1 MIDELFDKYQDL
13 LNRLN
18 CSNEQIKDWKQILTK
33 MSDFLKSESEK
44 VSAVVIEYAEQIF
57 LSFENILEKEKL
69 KEKKNILIN
78 ERDNCK
84 DEEKK
89 SEIEKQLSDLE
100 QKFKIIEQQR
110 VELRQKNNIVF
121 NKFNQQI
128 NTLSE
133 KDQNAFDKVNQ
144 QLGKLITNVNAGI
157 DKPKTPQPEPKVE
170 LSAEELQK
178 LLEQQRQENERL
190 KKENQNLK
198 NQLNIM
204 QQSIEELKKQL
215 EDQKKFLEEM
225 KNNTLGTKVKNVGK
239 KAKRKVV
246 QVKKWAKANPKKTVA
261 IIGTV
266 ALAGLVGSAV
276 IYGHP
281 LSFAGRVVSALW
293 KPLHN
298 VGLGK
303 PLHNIN
309 RFLFGKIRGATFDS
323 GRGLWLLNG
332 TPLNDLG
339 AFETILNNVVGMGA
353 GLAGLSAV
361 GYGAYKVA
369 KKAKNA
375 WLNRAEDGFINKM
388 TNKIK
393 SLRGT
398 LKNKL
403 TNRFKRKKD
412 LIEDYDIMSPV
423 VDATLIDEILPD
435 LETISIEEL
444 IYLQKYISEVNIYIY
459 NNHKLPE
466 DINVPLNLGTIE
478 EILKIIDKELQIRFD
493 EYIENM
499 SKEELENLA
508 KELEEKF
515 QNEANNNID
524 YFDPKYGIKLSVAIN
539 KVSAKIQEH
548 IIVTKKI

>member
-133 KDQNAFDKVNQ
+133 KDQNVFDKVNQ
-144 QLGKLITNVNAGI
+144 QLGKLIANVNAGI

-204 QQSIEELKKQL
+204 QQSIEELRKQL

-361 GYGAYKVA
+361 GYGAYKIA

-375 WLNRAEDGFINKM
+375 WLNKAEDGFITKM

-435 LETISIEEL
+435 LETINIEEL

-466 DINVPLNLGTIE
+466 D
-478 EILKIIDKELQIRFD
+478 ILKIIDKELQIRFD